1 MARSDWEFDAN
12 DMMPASFYYLVYRF
26 VYKLCPKPT
35 FGENMCMTRAN
46 MDKNPDEVAAMFD
59 GVAKRY
65 DLVNDLLSLGQTK
78 AWRRATTKI
87 IGPKAGMR
95 ILDLAAGTGSSSEP
109 LAAAGADVIPADF
122 SEGMLAAG
130 RKARPHLAFTK
141 ADALNL
147 PFKDGEFDS
156 VTISFGLRNT
166 ADIDLAL
173 AQMLR
178 VTKPGGQ
185 LVVCEFSS
193 PTFAPFR
200 KIYTNYLMRAL
211 PWVAR
216 RSSSNPDAYIYLAE
230 SIRAWPDQQALAAKI
245 EAAGWSA
252 VTWKNLTG
260 GVVAVHKAFK

>member
-1 MARSDWEFDAN
+1 
-12 DMMPASFYYLVYRF
+12 
-26 VYKLCPKPT
+26 
-35 FGENMCMTRAN
+35 

-65 DLVNDLLSLGQTK
+65 DLVNDLLSLWQTK

-87 IGPKAGMR
+87 IGPKPGMK

-122 SEGMLAAG
+122 SDGMLAAG

-147 PFKDGEFDS
+147 PFKDGEFDL

-173 AQMLR
+173 AQLLR
-178 VTKPGGQ
+178 VTKSGGQ

-193 PTFAPFR
+193 PTWAPFR
-200 KIYTNYLMRAL
+200 AIYTNYLMRAL

-216 RSSSNPDAYIYLAE
+216 RTSSNPDAYIYLAE
-230 SIRAWPDQQALAAKI
+230 SIRAWPDQKALAGKI
-245 EAAGWSA
+245 AAAGWSG
-252 VTWKNLTG
+252 VSWTNLTG
-260 GVVAVHKAFK
+260 GVVAVHKATKA

>member
-1 MARSDWEFDAN
+1 MS
-12 DMMPASFYYLVYRF
+12 
-26 VYKLCPKPT
+26 
-35 FGENMCMTRAN
+35 RAN
-46 MDKNPDEVAAMFD
+46 MDKNPEEVAAMFD

-87 IGPKAGMR
+87 IAPKPGMK

-147 PFKDGEFDS
+147 PFSDGQFDL
-156 VTISFGLRNT
+156 VTIAFGLRNT

-178 VTKPGGQ
+178 VTKSGGQ

-193 PTFAPFR
+193 HTFGPFR
-200 KIYTNYLMRAL
+200 TIYTNYLMRAL
-211 PWVAR
+211 PWVAKR
-216 RSSSNPDAYIYLAE
+216 TSSNPDAYIYLAE
-230 SIRAWPDQQALAAKI
+230 SIRAWPDQKALAAKI
-245 EAAGWSA
+245 EAAGWSR
-252 VTWKNLTG
+252 VTWTNLTG
-260 GVVAVHKAFK
+260 GVVTVHKAFK

>member
-1 MARSDWEFDAN
+1 MS
-12 DMMPASFYYLVYRF
+12 
-26 VYKLCPKPT
+26 
-35 FGENMCMTRAN
+35 RAN

-87 IGPKAGMR
+87 IAPRAGMK

-147 PFKDGEFDS
+147 PFKDGEFDL

-166 ADIDLAL
+166 QNTQLAL
-173 AQMLR
+173 AEMLR
-178 VTKPGGQ
+178 VTKTGGQ

-200 KIYTNYLMRAL
+200 QIYTNYLMRAL
-211 PWVAR
+211 PWVAS

-230 SIRAWPDQQALAAKI
+230 SIRAWPNQGALAAQI
-245 EAAGWSA
+245 SQAGWSG

-260 GVVAVHKAFK
+260 GVVAVHKALKG

>member
-1 MARSDWEFDAN
+1 MS
-12 DMMPASFYYLVYRF
+12 
-26 VYKLCPKPT
+26 
-35 FGENMCMTRAN
+35 RAN
-46 MDKNPDEVAAMFD
+46 MDKNPEEVAAMFD

-87 IGPKAGMR
+87 IAPKPEMK

-130 RKARPHLAFTK
+130 RKARPQLAFTK

-147 PFKDGEFDS
+147 PFSDGQFDL

-193 PTFAPFR
+193 PTFGPFR
-200 KIYTNYLMRAL
+200 TIYTNYLMRAL

-216 RSSSNPDAYIYLAE
+216 RTSSNPDAYIYLAE
-230 SIRAWPDQQALAAKI
+230 SIRAWPDQKALAAKI
-245 EAAGWSA
+245 EAAGWSR
-252 VTWKNLTG
+252 VTWTNLTG

>member
-1 MARSDWEFDAN
+1 
-12 DMMPASFYYLVYRF
+12 MMPASSYYLVYRF

-35 FGENMCMTRAN
+35 FGENMCMSRAN

-87 IGPKAGMR
+87 IAPRAGMK

-245 EAAGWSA
+245 EAAGWRA

>member
-1 MARSDWEFDAN
+1 MVARSD
-12 DMMPASFYYLVYRF
+12 LVAIDIYFPFTAFELWVSLLLRETC
-26 VYKLCPKPT
+26 L
-35 FGENMCMTRAN
+35 MSRAN

-78 AWRRATTKI
+78 AWRRATTAI
-87 IGPKAGMR
+87 IAPKPGMK

-130 RKARPHLAFTK
+130 RKARPHLRFTF

-147 PFKDGEFDS
+147 PFADGEFDV

-166 ADIDLAL
+166 SDTEKAL
-173 AQMLR
+173 REALR
-178 VTKPGGQ
+178 VTKKGGR
-185 LVVCEFSS
+185 VVIAEFSS
-193 PTFAPFR
+193 PTWAPFR

-211 PWVAR
+211 PAIAKKT
-216 RSSSNPDAYIYLAE
+216 SSNPDAYIYLAE
-230 SIRAWPDQQALAAKI
+230 SIRAWPNQKALAAKI
-245 EAAGWSA
+245 EAAGWSQ
-252 VTWKNLTG
+252 VGWTNLTF
-260 GVVAVHKAFK
+260 GVVAVHRGVKA